1 MIENIK
7 EIRYEKSEVILFNS
21 YSKIGTEV
29 LSNLHLCRMEY
40 EGKVFHSSEQ
50 LFYWLRLTGYPEHQ
64 EALLQCSTPKET
76 KNMGDKFMKKLGIAD
91 DIHRDVQLLRL
102 AIRVKYNCCRE
113 FKAFLDNHPN
123 DYIVEYAWWGD
134 NEYGC
139 VDEKSSLKYDWTQG
153 SVIGKN
159 VCGRIIRGVRDEP
172 KDDNGLC
179 IITRPECL
187 DTMRPLT
194 LFS

>member
-1 MIENIK
+1 MLEKIK
-7 EIRYEKSEVILFNS
+7 EFRYEKSGVILFNS

-29 LSNLHLCRMEY
+29 LSNHHLCRMEY

-64 EALLQCSTPKET
+64 EALLQCPTPKET
-76 KNMGDKFMKKLGIAD
+76 KNMGDKFMKKFGIAD
-91 DIHRDVQLLRL
+91 DIYRDVQLLRL

-139 VDEKSSLKYDWTQG
+139 VDEERNLKYDWKQG
-153 SVIGKN
+153 IVRGKN
-159 VCGRIIRGVRDEP
+159 VCGRIISGVRNEQKDE
-172 KDDNGLC
+172 NGKC

-187 DTMRPLT
+187 ETMQPLT

>member
-1 MIENIK
+1 
-7 EIRYEKSEVILFNS
+7 
-21 YSKIGTEV
+21 
-29 LSNLHLCRMEY
+29 
-40 EGKVFHSSEQ
+40 
-50 LFYWLRLTGYPEHQ
+50 
-64 EALLQCSTPKET
+64 
-76 KNMGDKFMKKLGIAD
+76 MGEKFMEKLGFAD
-91 DIHRDVQLLRL
+91 DIYRDVQLLRL
-102 AIRVKYNCCRE
+102 TIRVKYNCCRE

-139 VDEKSSLKYDWTQG
+139 VDEERNLKYDWKQG
-153 SVIGKN
+153 IVRGKN

-179 IITRPECL
+179 FITRPECL

>member
-1 MIENIK
+1 MSETIK
-7 EIRYEKSEVILFNS
+7 EFRYEKSGVILFNS

-50 LFYWLRLTGYPEHQ
+50 LFYWLRLTGYPKQQ
-64 EALLQCSTPKET
+64 EALLQCSAPKEAKKT
-76 KNMGDKFMKKLGIAD
+76 GERLMKKLGVVE
-91 DIHRDVQLLRL
+91 DIERDVQLLRL

-113 FKAFLDNHPN
+113 FKAFLENHP
-123 DYIVEYAWWGD
+123 DVPIVEYAWWGD
-134 NEYGC
+134 NEFGC
-139 VDEKSSLKYDWTQG
+139 VDEERNLKFDWKQG
-153 SVIGKN
+153 IVRGKN

-172 KDDNGLC
+172 KDENGLC
-179 IITRPECL
+179 VITRPECL
-187 DTMRPLT
+187 DTMQPLT

>member
-1 MIENIK
+1 MAKLIN
-7 EIRYEKSEVILFNS
+7 EIRYEKSGVILFNS

-64 EALLQCSTPKET
+64 EALLQCPTPKET
-76 KNMGDKFMKKLGIAD
+76 MNMGDKFMKKLGIAN
-91 DIHRDVQLLRL
+91 DIYRDVQLLRL

-123 DYIVEYAWWGD
+123 NYIVEYAWWGD

-139 VDEKSSLKYDWTQG
+139 VDEERNLKYDWKQG
-153 SVIGKN
+153 IVRGKN
-159 VCGRIIRGVRDEP
+159 VCGRIISGVRNEQKDE
-172 KDDNGLC
+172 NGKC

-187 DTMRPLT
+187 DTMQPLT

>member
-7 EIRYEKSEVILFNS
+7 EFRYDKSGVILFNS
-21 YSKIGTEV
+21 YSKTETEV
-29 LSNLHLCRMEY
+29 LSNLHLCRLTY
-40 EGKVFHSSEQ
+40 DGQVFNSSEQ
-50 LFYWLRLTGYPEHQ
+50 LFFWLRLTGYPEHQ
-64 EALLQCSTPKET
+64 EALLQCPTPKET
-76 KNMGDKFMKKLGIAD
+76 KKLGDRFMKKLGIAD
-91 DIHRDVQLLRL
+91 DIYRDVQLLRL
-102 AIRVKYNCCRE
+102 AIRVKYNCCKE

-139 VDEKSSLKYDWTQG
+139 VDEERRLKCDWGQG
-153 SVIGKN
+153 IVRGKN

-172 KDDNGLC
+172 KDENGMC

-187 DTMRPLT
+187 DTMRTLT

>member
-1 MIENIK
+1 MVKLIN
-7 EIRYEKSEVILFNS
+7 EIRYEKSGVILFNS

-29 LSNLHLCRMEY
+29 LSNLHLFRMEY

-64 EALLQCSTPKET
+64 EALLQCATPKET
-76 KNMGDKFMKKLGIAD
+76 KRMGERFMKKLGIAD
-91 DIHRDVQLLRL
+91 DIYRDVQLLRL

-139 VDEKSSLKYDWTQG
+139 VDEERNLKFDWKQG
-153 SVIGKN
+153 IVRGKN
-159 VCGRIIRGVRDEP
+159 VCGRIISGVRNEQKDE
-172 KDDNGLC
+172 NGKC

>member
-7 EIRYEKSEVILFNS
+7 EIRYEKSGVILFNS

-29 LSNLHLCRMEY
+29 LSNLHLCRMQY

-76 KNMGDKFMKKLGIAD
+76 KRMGERFMKKLGLAD
-91 DIHRDVQLLRL
+91 DIYRDVQLLRL

-113 FKAFLDNHPN
+113 FKVFLDNHPN

-134 NEYGC
+134 TTYGC
-139 VDEKSSLKYDWTQG
+139 VDEDERLKYNWTIG
-153 SVIGKN
+153 IVRGKN
-159 VCGRIIRGVRDEP
+159 VCGRIIKGVRDEM
-172 KDDNGLC
+172 KDADGKSVIVL
-179 IITRPECL
+179 PECL
-187 DTMRPLT
+187 NKTKPQL
-194 LFS
+194 LF

>member
-7 EIRYEKSEVILFNS
+7 EFKYDKSGVILFNS
-21 YSKIGTEV
+21 YSKTETEV
-29 LSNLHLCRMEY
+29 LSNLHLCRLTY
-40 EGKVFHSSEQ
+40 DGRVFNSSEQ
-50 LFYWLRLTGYPEHQ
+50 LFFWLRLTGYPEHQ
-64 EALLQCSTPKET
+64 ESLLQCSTPKET
-76 KNMGDKFMKKLGIAD
+76 KRMGERFMKKLGIAD
-91 DIHRDVQLLRL
+91 DIYRDVQLLRL
-102 AIRVKYNCCRE
+102 AIRVKYNCCKE

-139 VDEKSSLKYDWTQG
+139 VDEERNLKYDWKQG
-153 SVIGKN
+153 IVRGKN
-159 VCGRIIRGVRDEP
+159 VCGRIISGVRNEQKDE
-172 KDDNGLC
+172 NGKC

>member
-1 MIENIK
+1 MSETINEF
-7 EIRYEKSEVILFNS
+7 RYEKSGVILFNS

-29 LSNLHLCRMEY
+29 LSNHHLCRMEY

-64 EALLQCSTPKET
+64 EALLQCPTPKET
-76 KNMGDKFMKKLGIAD
+76 KKLGDRFMKKLGIAD
-91 DIHRDVQLLRL
+91 DIYRDVQLLRL

-113 FKAFLDNHPN
+113 FKAFLDNHP
-123 DYIVEYAWWGD
+123 DILIVEYAWWGD
-134 NEYGC
+134 DEYGC
-139 VDEKSSLKYDWTQG
+139 IDEKSSLKYDWTQG
-153 SVIGKN
+153 CVIGKN
-159 VCGRIIRGVRDEP
+159 VCGRIIRGVRDES
-172 KDDNGLC
+172 KDENGLC

>member
-1 MIENIK
+1 MVKSIN
-7 EIRYEKSEVILFNS
+7 EIRYEKSGVILFNS
-21 YSKIGTEV
+21 YSTIGTEV

-76 KNMGDKFMKKLGIAD
+76 KKMGEKFMEKLGIAD
-91 DIHRDVQLLRL
+91 DIYRDVQLLRL

-139 VDEKSSLKYDWTQG
+139 VDEERNLKYDWKQG
-153 SVIGKN
+153 IVRGKN
-159 VCGRIIRGVRDEP
+159 VCGRIISGVRNEQKDE
-172 KDDNGLC
+172 NGKC

-187 DTMRPLT
+187 DTMQPLT

>member
-1 MIENIK
+1 MVKSIN
-7 EIRYEKSEVILFNS
+7 EIRYEKSGVILFNS

-29 LSNLHLCRMEY
+29 LSNLHVCRLEY
-40 EGKVFHSSEQ
+40 EGRIFHSSEQ
-50 LFYWLRLTGYPEHQ
+50 LFYWLKFYGYPEYQ
-64 EALLQCSTPKET
+64 EGLMKCETPKEV
-76 KNMGDKFMKKLGIAD
+76 KKKGERYMKKLGIAD
-91 DIHRDVQLLRL
+91 DIYRDVQLLRL
-102 AIRVKYNCCRE
+102 AIRVKYNCCKE

-139 VDEKSSLKYDWTQG
+139 VDEERNLKYDWKQG
-153 SVIGKN
+153 IVRGKN
-159 VCGRIIRGVRDEP
+159 VCGRIISGVRNEQKDE
-172 KDDNGLC
+172 NGKC

>member
-1 MIENIK
+1 MVKSIN
-7 EIRYEKSEVILFNS
+7 EIRYEKSGVILFNS
-21 YSKIGTEV
+21 YSTIGTEV

-40 EGKVFHSSEQ
+40 EGEVFHSSEQ

-64 EALLQCSTPKET
+64 EALLQCPTPKET
-76 KNMGDKFMKKLGIAD
+76 KKMGEKFMNKLGIAD
-91 DIHRDVQLLRL
+91 DIYRDVQLLRL

-139 VDEKSSLKYDWTQG
+139 VDEERNLKYNWKQG
-153 SVIGKN
+153 IVRGKN
-159 VCGRIIRGVRDEP
+159 VCGRIISGVRNEQKDE
-172 KDDNGLC
+172 NGKC

-187 DTMRPLT
+187 DTMQPLT

>member
-1 MIENIK
+1 MVKSIN
-7 EIRYEKSEVILFNS
+7 EIRYEKSGVILFNS

-76 KNMGDKFMKKLGIAD
+76 KKMGERFMKKLGIAD
-91 DIHRDVQLLRL
+91 DIYRDVQLLRL

-139 VDEKSSLKYDWTQG
+139 VDEERNLKYDWKQG
-153 SVIGKN
+153 IVRGKN
-159 VCGRIIRGVRDEP
+159 VCGRIISGVRNEQKDE
-172 KDDNGLC
+172 NGKC

-187 DTMRPLT
+187 DTMQPLT